1 MVWTY
6 TDMAWSLNMSIVEE
20 SFRIYWEN
28 SGYWILFVLSLF
40 FILFYTKDMRI
51 KWMFA
56 GYCIL
61 VLGVILNPLFALAI
75 DKLQLMDSSTT
86 YVRVY
91 YLLPVT
97 VIIAYAA
104 VEVIELQKK
113 TKYKMVIFL
122 VICLVIGMSGTS
134 YYEKNAYRIPENIY
148 KIPQEDK
155 EIADCILEDN
165 TDEEK
170 ARTLVIS
177 WDDNWYF
184 IRQYTSRIVNAGSAL
199 PAEKYRDEKYTC
211 QGELNPYFEFMKNN
225 GLDFQ
230 YVIQPKADGMIEEC
244 ISGGHVILLETENY
258 IVIKV

>member
-1 MVWTY
+1 
-6 TDMAWSLNMSIVEE
+6 MSIVEE

-122 VICLVIGMSGTS
+122 AICLVIGMSGTS

-165 TDEEK
+165 TDE
-170 ARTLVIS
+170 
-177 WDDNWYF
+177 
-184 IRQYTSRIVNAGSAL
+184 
-199 PAEKYRDEKYTC
+199 KYTC
-211 QGELNPYFEFMKNN
+211 LGELNPYFEFMKNN